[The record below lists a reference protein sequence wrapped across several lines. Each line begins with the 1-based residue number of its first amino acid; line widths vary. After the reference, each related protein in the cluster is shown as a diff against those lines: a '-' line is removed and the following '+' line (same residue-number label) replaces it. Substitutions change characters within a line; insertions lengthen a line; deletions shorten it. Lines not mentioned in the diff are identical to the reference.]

1 MKTMKAEYEKFRWF
15 FTSSGKLVMGGKSA
29 EQNEELMSKIGG
41 SKGFIVMHTAAPG
54 SPFCII
60 KNPNKEDL
68 QEVAVFTACFGQD
81 WKRGKKESE
90 VHVFNSEQIKK
101 AKGMKQGTFGI
112 AGKPK
117 NMKVKLEL
125 ALDFQKGKLRA
136 LPISSAKKPIARI
149 SPGNLTKEQAAEQIA
164 GIIKS
169 ELCYPIKKDEIMA
182 AIPSD
187 KLSIKELKGAKT

>member
-1 MKTMKAEYEKFRWF
+1 MNELNKPYEKYRWF

-29 EQNEELMSKIGG
+29 EQNEELMSKVGG
-41 SKGFIVMHTAAPG
+41 SKGFVVMHTAAPG

-60 KNPNKEDL
+60 KTPNKQDL

-90 VHVFNSEQIKK
+90 VHIFESEQIKK

-112 AGKPK
+112 LGKPK

-136 LPISSAKKPIARI
+136 LPISAAKKPIAKI
-149 SPGNLTKEQAAEQIA
+149 SPGNLTKDQASDKIAE
-164 GIIKS
+164 IIKN

-187 KLSIKELKGAKT
+187 KISIKAK